1 VEPLAGEMMYTRDE
15 SLLMYLGS
23 MISPRGTPMKIRI
36 GGIVGVSTID
46 WVGRPTTMLFL
57 AGCSFACPWCQ
68 NARLIPSDSGF
79 LVSVSE
85 VEERIS
91 KNLRLIDSVGFSG
104 GEPTLQEEPVAE
116 ISRWAK
122 HMGLGVFLN
131 TNGSSPCVVRVLIEG
146 GLVDRVALD
155 VKAPLMADEYSK
167 VIGRSSSF
175 CAEVIG
181 KIRETVHACSEGKVP
196 VEIRTTIIP
205 GLVDRPD
212 QIRAISRDLK
222 QCERYI
228 LQQFVPTEDVPDLR
242 FRDLP
247 PPSREDLLRLA
258 EIALGEGVRSVFIRD
273 SLRGLER
280 VEL

>member
-1 VEPLAGEMMYTRDE
+1 
-15 SLLMYLGS
+15 
-23 MISPRGTPMKIRI
+23 MKLRI
-36 GGIVGVSTID
+36 GGIVSLSTID

-68 NARLIPSDSGF
+68 NAKLVPLDSGF

-91 KNLRLIDSVGFSG
+91 KNLRLIDNIGFSG
-104 GEPTLQEEPVAE
+104 GEPTLQAEPVSE
-116 ISRWAK
+116 LSRWAK
-122 HMGLGVFLN
+122 RLGLGVFLN
-131 TNGSSPCVVRVLIEG
+131 TNGSSPCVVKVLIEG

-155 VKAPLMADEYSK
+155 VKAPLVADEYSK
-167 VIGRSSSF
+167 VIGRASSY
-175 CAEVIG
+175 CADITG
-181 KIRETVHACSEGKVP
+181 KIRETISACNRGKIP
-196 VEIRTTIIP
+196 LEIRTTVIP

-212 QIRAISRDLK
+212 QVRAISRELK

-228 LQQFVPTEDVPDLR
+228 LQQFVTTEDVPDSR
-242 FRDLP
+242 FKALP
-247 PPSREDLLRLA
+247 SPSREDLLRLA
-258 EIALGEGVRSVFIRD
+258 RIALEEGLGDVFIRC